1 MNFQKLE
8 ENITYTKKKKKKSVS
23 ASSVRSI
30 LATDSDWPFPDT
42 YYKSIGSTMSG
53 FWFFYP
59 NLSTTLKNL
68 IQPTLILSFL
78 QSCISFHLW
87 LVCLSHI
94 WHASKQMPPW
104 FRLCSINSELFFK
117 KLIGL
122 IFKKDAIDNA
132 RSIASMLNDKWLQV
146 SKNQLEPSLV
156 YTGAGT
162 KAVLASAQV
171 AAEKMRLFRYECIQ
185 IIIKILKSWRKD
197 AHFSSAL

>member
-1 MNFQKLE
+1 M
-8 ENITYTKKKKKKSVS
+8 
-23 ASSVRSI
+23 
-30 LATDSDWPFPDT
+30 
-42 YYKSIGSTMSG
+42 
-53 FWFFYP
+53 
-59 NLSTTLKNL
+59 
-68 IQPTLILSFL
+68 
-78 QSCISFHLW
+78 
-87 LVCLSHI
+87 
-94 WHASKQMPPW
+94 
-104 FRLCSINSELFFK
+104 
-117 KLIGL
+117 

-132 RSIASMLNDKWLQV
+132 QSIASMLNDKWLQV